1 MRPGCTRVRV
11 VTTECAAL
19 TAGARPGPSQAS
31 ERESKEVKVM
41 AGSRQ
46 AHQAGEVLWVKL
58 EQSILLSLSDTG
70 FEMHKIHVDE
80 GDEKVY
86 YEESMICSKLI
97 NYFCTNSL
105 LQHFLTT

>member
-11 VTTECAAL
+11 VTTECAAR

-41 AGSRQ
+41 AGSR

-58 EQSILLSLSDTG
+58 EQSILLSLSDR
-70 FEMHKIHVDE
+70 V
-80 GDEKVY
+80 
-86 YEESMICSKLI
+86 
-97 NYFCTNSL
+97 
-105 LQHFLTT
+105 

>member
-1 MRPGCTRVRV
+1 MAVCVLSAPSCAPRSGKCASVRPGCTRVRV

-41 AGSRQ
+41 AGSSQ

-58 EQSILLSLSDTG
+58 EQSILLSLSDR
-70 FEMHKIHVDE
+70 V
-80 GDEKVY
+80 
-86 YEESMICSKLI
+86 
-97 NYFCTNSL
+97 
-105 LQHFLTT
+105 